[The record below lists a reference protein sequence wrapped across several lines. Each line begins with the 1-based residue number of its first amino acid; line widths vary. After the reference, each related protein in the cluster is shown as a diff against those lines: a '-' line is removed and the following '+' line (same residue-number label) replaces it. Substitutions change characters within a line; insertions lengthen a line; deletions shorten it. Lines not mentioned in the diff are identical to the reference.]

1 MQTVF
6 RSRESI
12 NKYQIAVKIIT
23 SMLQPLGV
31 DPREGESIMKKIT
44 IHQPCITNHRTE
56 SSKSVRE
63 VIKTRIKGRL
73 LVPRQNYVIIIHSVG
88 VELAHQMHMHC
99 GEFGGTVFYDYIT
112 TNCVHSSNQ

>member
-31 DPREGESIMKKIT
+31 DPREGESIMKMIT

-56 SSKSVRE
+56 SSKSVTGGNKNKDQRE
-63 VIKTRIKGRL
+63 ITG
-73 LVPRQNYVIIIHSVG
+73 PQT
-88 VELAHQMHMHC
+88 ELCYHY
-99 GEFGGTVFYDYIT
+99 T
-112 TNCVHSSNQ
+112 